1 MQPDFKLTINRSMI
15 VLQYRQPFL
24 DWIRTVEPEFGATT
38 TLDSLN
44 EDGDAFLIPHEPVID
59 GKEDAV
65 AWIEKRWK
73 GFFEKKL
80 ADWYTDESLWPKKR
94 TLKMFREWFAIEY
107 RSMVWDLD
115 TTPLE
120 YEDWSAEEE

>member
-24 DWIRTVEPEFGATT
+24 DWIRSVEPEFGATT

-59 GKEDAV
+59 GKEVAV
-65 AWIEKRWK
+65 AWI
-73 GFFEKKL
+73 
-80 ADWYTDESLWPKKR
+80 
-94 TLKMFREWFAIEY
+94 
-107 RSMVWDLD
+107 
-115 TTPLE
+115 
-120 YEDWSAEEE
+120 